1 MIRLKSFDR
10 SLSAILTILIRDLRV
25 LHNRETKTGDIMAV
39 ELYKAI
45 IVGAPSV
52 GKSSLVRRYQTGEF
66 REAHTATIA
75 ADLSAITFDFPS
87 GKVVLTVVDVG
98 GQETFAALRNRF
110 YVGAHHLIF
119 VYDMTNKETFKR
131 ITPLYE
137 ALTEKICIQG
147 DMHLAGSLVAN
158 KSDLKSEVVIDEK
171 EGRMLANLLHLEYFE
186 TSART
191 GDNVSE
197 MFLYA
202 ASESQRLRHNI

>member
-1 MIRLKSFDR
+1 
-10 SLSAILTILIRDLRV
+10 
-25 LHNRETKTGDIMAV
+25 MAA

-87 GKVVLTVVDVG
+87 GKVVLTIVDVG

-110 YVGAHHLIF
+110 YIGAHHLLF

-147 DMHLAGSLVAN
+147 EMHLAGSLVAN
-158 KSDLKSEVVIDEK
+158 KSDLTSEAVIDGK

>member
-1 MIRLKSFDR
+1 
-10 SLSAILTILIRDLRV
+10 
-25 LHNRETKTGDIMAV
+25 MAA

-66 REAHTATIA
+66 KESHTATVA
-75 ADLSAITFDFPS
+75 ADLSAIQFDFPT

-98 GQETFAALRNRF
+98 GQETFAMLRHTF
-110 YVGAHHLIF
+110 YMGSHHVIF

-137 ALTEKICIQG
+137 ALSDKICIQG
-147 DMHLAGSLVAN
+147 NKHLAGSLVAN
-158 KSDLKSEVVIDEK
+158 KSDLKDQIVIDEE

-197 MFLYA
+197 MFIHA
-202 ASESQRLRHNI
+202 ASESQRFARNK

>member
-1 MIRLKSFDR
+1 MLLYKKLLFQ
-10 SLSAILTILIRDLRV
+10 IRDSK
-25 LHNRETKTGDIMAV
+25 KTGGILAA
-39 ELYKAI
+39 ELYKTI

-75 ADLSAITFDFPS
+75 ADLSAIVFDFPT
-87 GKVVLTVVDVG
+87 GKVVLTIVDVG

-110 YVGAHHLIF
+110 YVGANHLIF

-137 ALTEKICIQG
+137 ALSDKICIQG
-147 DMHLAGSLVAN
+147 DKHLAGSLVAN
-158 KSDLKSEVVIDEK
+158 KSDLKGEAVIDEQ

-191 GDNVSE
+191 GDNVAE
-197 MFLYA
+197 MFLFA
-202 ASESQRLRHNI
+202 AAESQRLRHNV

>member
-1 MIRLKSFDR
+1 LPIIIRY
-10 SLSAILTILIRDLRV
+10 
-25 LHNRETKTGDIMAV
+25 TKAGDILAA
-39 ELYKAI
+39 ELYKTI

-66 REAHTATIA
+66 RETHTATIA

-87 GKVVLTVVDVG
+87 GKVILTIVDIG

-110 YVGAHHLIF
+110 YVGAQHLIF

-137 ALTEKICIQG
+137 ALSDKICIQG
-147 DMHLAGSLVAN
+147 DKHLVGSLVAN
-158 KSDLKSEVVIDEK
+158 KSDLKGEAVIDEN
-171 EGRMLANLLHLEYFE
+171 EGRTLATLLDLEYFE

-197 MFLYA
+197 MFLHA
-202 ASESQRLRHNI
+202 ASESQRLRHNM

>member
-1 MIRLKSFDR
+1 
-10 SLSAILTILIRDLRV
+10 
-25 LHNRETKTGDIMAV
+25 MAA

-52 GKSSLVRRYQTGEF
+52 GKTSLVRRHQTGEF
-66 REAHTATIA
+66 IESRTATIA
-75 ADLSAITFDFPS
+75 ADMSAIVFDFPT

-98 GQETFAALRNRF
+98 GQETFAALRHTF
-110 YVGAHHLIF
+110 YVGSHHVIF
-119 VYDMTNKETFKR
+119 VYDKTNKDTFKR

-137 ALTEKICIQG
+137 ALSDKICIQG
-147 DMHLAGSLVAN
+147 NQHLAGSLVAN
-158 KSDLKSEVVIDEK
+158 KSDLKDEIVIDEK

-197 MFLYA
+197 MFIYA
-202 ASESQRLRHNI
+202 ASESQRLRHNV